1 MKSIAIP
8 LVGSLVGALLY
19 LAVTAGLI
27 LKGYKPPA
35 PPPAKVAKVAAVEE
49 SEGIQGAPLAAKS
62 ADELNGMVPSWK
74 YYNTDVEFLVEYLK
88 QTSNSFQIRQKD
100 LDELGQR
107 LATERAELASVT
119 QSVARLRDDIDRQVI
134 RIQDDEAINVK
145 RLAKTYAGMEPA
157 SVAKVFAELDEKL
170 VVKVMSQMK
179 DDQNASILD
188 AMAKASAQGAK
199 LAAALS
205 DKLRLVPT
213 GKKS

>member
-1 MKSIAIP
+1 
-8 LVGSLVGALLY
+8 
-19 LAVTAGLI
+19 
-27 LKGYKPPA
+27 
-35 PPPAKVAKVAAVEE
+35 
-49 SEGIQGAPLAAKS
+49 LAAKS
-62 ADELNGMVPSWK
+62 ADELNGTTPSWK
-74 YYNTDVEFLVEYLK
+74 YYNTDVEFLIEYLK

-107 LATERAELASVT
+107 LVAERAELASVT

-145 RLAKTYAGMEPA
+145 RLAKTYAGMEPS
-157 SVAKVFAELDEKL
+157 SVAKIFAELDEKL

-179 DDQNASILD
+179 DDQNAPILD
-188 AMAKASAQGAK
+188 ALTKTGVQGAK
-199 LAAALS
+199 LAAVLS